1 MRICSVKTMI
11 FNDDYRTRSPLT
23 QSWTDW
29 LERLHIDF
37 GLLLVLM
44 STAALGMVIL
54 YSASGVNSGFVIQQ
68 GLRMGLS
75 LAVLL
80 LFAQIPSMSLCRWAP
95 WLYGLT
101 VILLMVVAVLGDI
114 GKGAQ
119 RWLDLGVIRFQPS
132 ELMKL
137 VMPMVIAAYIHDRG
151 MPPRPRDVG
160 IVLALIAIPVGLVAE
175 QPDLGTALL
184 IAAAGIW
191 VLFLSGL
198 SWIWIG
204 AMFAAIGTL
213 MPIFWYFLH
222 DYQRQ
227 RVLTFLNPEQDP
239 LGTGYHIIQSKIA
252 LGSGG
257 IFGKGWLNGSQSHL
271 QFLPE
276 RTTDFIFAVFGEEFG
291 LLGLLVLLLLYSL
304 LIGRALTISLR
315 AQDSFER
322 LLAGSLSLTFFVY
335 VFVNTGMVT
344 GLLPV
349 VGVPLPL
356 ISYGGTSMVTL
367 AAGFGILMSIHTH
380 KKLVAQ

>member
-1 MRICSVKTMI
+1 MI
-11 FNDDYRTRSPLT
+11 FNDDYRAHGPFT

-44 STAALGMVIL
+44 STAALGIVIL
-54 YSASGVNSGFVIQQ
+54 YSASGVNSVFVIQQ

-75 LAVLL
+75 LVVLL
-80 LFAQIPSMSLCRWAP
+80 LFAQIPSMSLRRWAP
-95 WLYGLT
+95 WIYGLT
-101 VILLMVVAVLGDI
+101 VVLLMVVTVLGDI

-137 VMPMVIAAYIHDRG
+137 AMPMVIAAYIHDRG

-160 IVLALIAIPVGLVAE
+160 IVLALIAVPAGLVAE

-198 SWIWIG
+198 SWVWIG
-204 AMFAAIGTL
+204 AMFAAIGAL

-276 RTTDFIFAVFGEEFG
+276 RTTDFIFAVYGEEFG

-304 LIGRALTISLR
+304 LIGRGLAISLR
-315 AQDSFER
+315 AQDTFER